1 MKLDEINLKIL
12 NLKRLRK
19 ELYGV
24 PLRDDSSSL
33 NTLKYSKQLFQ
44 RVLENSLLQEKPF
57 YIVCNVKNV
66 PGILFPLIRL
76 EVDYIPLIGANFP
89 GLYRGYEEIVLS
101 EARNFLAN
109 FSIPIVSYK
118 FYMC

>member
-24 PLRDDSSSL
+24 PLRDDISSL

-57 YIVCNVKNV
+57 YIVCNEIGLSSATIYNLKKRRVGKRVENI
-66 PGILFPLIRL
+66 ILEYLNQ
-76 EVDYIPLIGANFP
+76 YN
-89 GLYRGYEEIVLS
+89 
-101 EARNFLAN
+101 
-109 FSIPIVSYK
+109 
-118 FYMC
+118 